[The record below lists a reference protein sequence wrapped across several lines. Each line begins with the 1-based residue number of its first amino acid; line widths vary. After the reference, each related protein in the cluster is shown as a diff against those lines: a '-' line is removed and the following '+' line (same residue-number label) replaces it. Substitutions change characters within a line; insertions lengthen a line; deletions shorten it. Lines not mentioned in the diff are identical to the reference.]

1 MASES
6 ARFIGSAVAVA
17 VAVLLEL
24 LGADLIGE
32 ALWCLLLPVGGGGLT
47 LFARCRSP
55 KKNSK
60 D

>member
-1 MASES
+1 MAPES
-6 ARFIGSAVAVA
+6 ARFIGSAVT
-17 VAVLLEL
+17 VLLEL